1 MGLDMN
7 KKPDMSVKMGNLL
20 LKNPVLTASG
30 TFGYGMEFMPY
41 FDISIL
47 GGIVAKGIS
56 LEPWPGNPPPRI
68 VETPCGMINSIG
80 LQNVGVRRFVAEKLP
95 ELVEKNIT
103 VIVNIL
109 GRTVAE
115 YISIIKYLNLSGHRI
130 AAIEIN
136 VSCPNVEAGGI
147 AFGTNPDLLYEL
159 VKSCKQETDIALI
172 VKLTPNVTDIPSMA
186 EAAQKGG
193 ADIISLINTLQA
205 MAVDLKTRRPRL
217 KNITGGL
224 SGPAIK
230 PIALNMVYQASKA
243 VDIPVIGIG
252 GIMTPEDAAEF
263 IMVGASAVQVGTAN
277 FIDPCSAMNIVTGL
291 ERIAAEMGLE
301 SIAQLRGSLIV

>member
-1 MGLDMN
+1 MGLDFN
-7 KKPDMSVKMGNLL
+7 KKPDMSVKMGNLF

-30 TFGYGMEFMPY
+30 TFGYGTEFMPY

-56 LEPWPGNPPPRI
+56 LEPWQGNPLPRI

-80 LQNVGVRRFVAEKLP
+80 LQNVGVKKFVMEKLP
-95 ELVEKNIT
+95 WLVENKVT

-109 GRTVAE
+109 GRTIAE
-115 YISIIKYLNLSGHRI
+115 YLAIIKHLNSVIGI
-130 AAIEIN
+130 AAIELN

-147 AFGTNPDLLYEL
+147 VFGTNSDVLYEL
-159 VKSCKQETDIALI
+159 VKFCKQETNITLI
-172 VKLTPNVTDIPSMA
+172 VKLTPNVTDITKMA

-193 ADIISLINTLQA
+193 ADIISLINTVQA
-205 MAVDLKTRRPRL
+205 MAVDLKTRRPKL
-217 KNITGGL
+217 KNIIGGL

-230 PIALNMVYQASKA
+230 PIALKMVYQASKA

-277 FIDPCSAMNIVTGL
+277 FIDPCSAMNIMTGL
-291 ERIAAEMGLE
+291 EQIVMDMGLD
-301 SIAQLRGSLIV
+301 SIEQLRGSLVV

>member
-1 MGLDMN
+1 MGLDIN
-7 KKPDMSVKMGNLL
+7 KKPDMSVKMGDLF

-41 FDISIL
+41 FDISML

-80 LQNVGVRRFVAEKLP
+80 LQNVGVKKFVMEKLP
-95 ELVEKNIT
+95 ELVEKKIT

-109 GRTVAE
+109 GRTIAE
-115 YISIIKYLNLSGHRI
+115 YLSIIKYLNLSARI
-130 AAIEIN
+130 AAIELN

-147 AFGTNPDLLYEL
+147 AFGINPDLLYEL
-159 VKSCKQETDIALI
+159 VKSCKQETDITLI
-172 VKLTPNVTDIPSMA
+172 VKLTPNVTDIAAMA

-205 MAVDLKTRRPRL
+205 MAVDLKTRRPKL
-217 KNITGGL
+217 QNITGGL

-243 VDIPVIGIG
+243 IDIPVIGIG

-291 ERIAAEMGLE
+291 ERIVREMGLG
-301 SIAQLRGSLIV
+301 SIGQLRGSLVV